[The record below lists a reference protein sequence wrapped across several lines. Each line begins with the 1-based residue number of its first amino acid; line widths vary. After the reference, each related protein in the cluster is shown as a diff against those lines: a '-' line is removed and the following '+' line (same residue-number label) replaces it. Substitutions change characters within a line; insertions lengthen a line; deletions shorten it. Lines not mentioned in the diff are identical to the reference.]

1 MALNQKLR
9 NKRIVITG
17 ASMGIGKA
25 VALELA
31 QQGASVVVNSR
42 GANQADANLL
52 EQLTQHIIAMDG
64 VADYSYGDISD
75 FDYAGEL
82 IQLCCDRFGGIDGLI
97 NLAGIAEPEQSNLL
111 NISPQDWQ
119 QVIDI
124 HLHGTFNTCRHAA
137 PLMAAQGSGVIIN
150 TGSHA
155 FLGNYGGTAYA
166 AAKGAINSFSAAIA
180 KDLQASNV
188 RCNVVLP
195 GAKTRLSSGDAFK
208 KNMLSLHARGLLSKE
223 RLTSALDALPPS
235 NIAPIYTYLFSDQAQ
250 SITGKLYT
258 CSGKHLGSFSWP
270 DEKIQAYRETDQ
282 EGPWPEDKI
291 FDLFNAQ

>member
-1 MALNQKLR
+1 MALDQKLR
-9 NKRIVITG
+9 DKRIVITG

-42 GANQADANLL
+42 GANQANANLL
-52 EQLTQHIIAMDG
+52 EQLTQHINAMDG
-64 VADYSYGDISD
+64 VADYNYGDISD
-75 FDYAGEL
+75 FNYAGEL

-150 TGSHA
+150 TGS
-155 FLGNYGGTAYA
+155 
-166 AAKGAINSFSAAIA
+166 SE
-180 KDLQASNV
+180 
-188 RCNVVLP
+188 P
-195 GAKTRLSSGDAFK
+195 
-208 KNMLSLHARGLLSKE
+208 
-223 RLTSALDALPPS
+223 
-235 NIAPIYTYLFSDQAQ
+235 
-250 SITGKLYT
+250 
-258 CSGKHLGSFSWP
+258 
-270 DEKIQAYRETDQ
+270 
-282 EGPWPEDKI
+282 
-291 FDLFNAQ
+291 

>member
-9 NKRIVITG
+9 NKRIIITG

-124 HLHGTFNTCRHAA
+124 
-137 PLMAAQGSGVIIN
+137 
-150 TGSHA
+150 
-155 FLGNYGGTAYA
+155 
-166 AAKGAINSFSAAIA
+166 
-180 KDLQASNV
+180 
-188 RCNVVLP
+188 
-195 GAKTRLSSGDAFK
+195 
-208 KNMLSLHARGLLSKE
+208 LSLIH
-223 RLTSALDALPPS
+223 
-235 NIAPIYTYLFSDQAQ
+235 I
-250 SITGKLYT
+250 
-258 CSGKHLGSFSWP
+258 
-270 DEKIQAYRETDQ
+270 
-282 EGPWPEDKI
+282 
-291 FDLFNAQ
+291 

>member
-1 MALNQKLR
+1 MKANKKLH
-9 NKRIVITG
+9 NKRIAITG

-25 VALELA
+25 VAIELA
-31 QQGASVVVNSR
+31 QQGASIIINSR
-42 GANQADANLL
+42 GANQAESNLL
-52 EQLTQHIIAMDG
+52 EQLTQHINENG
-64 VADYSYGDISD
+64 GNADYSYGDVSD
-75 FDYAGEL
+75 FDYAGEF

-97 NLAGIAEPEQSNLL
+97 NLAGIAEPAQSNLL

-119 QVIDI
+119 QVIDV

-137 PLMAAQGSGVIIN
+137 PLMVDQGNGVIIN

-155 FLGNYGGTAYA
+155 FLGSYGGTAYA

-180 KDLQASNV
+180 KDLQTNNV

-195 GAKTRLSSGDAFK
+195 GAKTRLSSGEAFK
-208 KNMLSLHARGLLSKE
+208 NNMLSLHARGLLSEK
-223 RLTSALDALPPS
+223 RLASALDAAPPS
-235 NIAPIYTYLFSDQAQ
+235 NIAPVYTYLLSDSAQ
-250 SITGKLYT
+250 PITGKVFT

-270 DEKIQAYRETDQ
+270 DETIYAYRETDQ
-282 EGPWPEDKI
+282 DGPWSEDKI